1 MSHHKTITQK
11 KGCVVM
17 NSIIHFLLLYNQYLL
32 SQINDLLSFIAQHI
46 PIKES
51 IFNDSQSPK
60 YQKLKID
67 LLPTIVKFEKQDY
80 RFLIEYYFYK
90 YKKRLK
96 PIKRRGGTPVE
107 HSIKC
112 PRCDAPHDYIYANNG
127 TAGQFMCKVCD
138 QRFNRQNHA
147 KSPMT
152 FKCPYCGH
160 TLEHKKSRLHFK
172 IHKCV
177 NNACSYYNSNVNKLP
192 KDLDPSLRYK
202 YKLRY
207 IYREFVIDFFKIDL
221 YKLPNWATSFK
232 FRKNNPHI
240 MGLCL
245 TYHVNLG
252 LSLRKTAHALKEV
265 HGIDISHTMV
275 ANYAKTAAVLIK
287 PFVDT
292 FDYKPSNLL
301 TADETYVKVRGLK
314 GYVWFIADR
323 VSRSILGYQVSNN
336 RDVGPCILTMRM
348 AFDKFKAFPKKAL
361 TFVADGYTA
370 YPLAAQQFSLKN
382 MPFKI
387 TQVIGLTNDDAV
399 STQYRP
405 FKQIIERLNR
415 TFKASYRITCGYD
428 NAVGAHLGVSLWV
441 AYYNFLRPHKLY
453 RWKRPLNSLPILDNA
468 GNMPAKWQLLI
479 YMGQKV
485 ILDQQNN
492 SS

>member
-1 MSHHKTITQK
+1 
-11 KGCVVM
+11 M
-17 NSIIHFLLLYNQYLL
+17 NSIIHCLLLYNQYLV
-32 SQINDLLSFIAQHI
+32 SQINYLLSFTFKHI
-46 PIKES
+46 PIKEY
-51 IFNDSQSPK
+51 IFNDSRSPK
-60 YQKLKID
+60 YQKLKLDI
-67 LLPTIVKFEKQDY
+67 LPVIVKFEKQDY
-80 RFLIEYYFYK
+80 KFLIEYYFFK
-90 YKKRLK
+90 YKTRLK
-96 PIKRRGGTPVE
+96 PIKRRGGTPVDD
-107 HSIKC
+107 SIKC

-127 TAGQFMCKVCD
+127 AAGQFKCKVCD
-138 QRFNRQNHA
+138 QNFNKQNHA
-147 KSPMT
+147 DNPIT
-152 FKCPYCGH
+152 FKCPYCGN
-160 TLEHKKSRLHFK
+160 TLEHKKSRLQFK
-172 IHKCV
+172 IHKCT
-177 NNACSYYNSNVNKLP
+177 NDNCSYYKRNLNKLP
-192 KDLDPSLRYK
+192 KDLDSSLRYK

-221 YKLPNWATSFK
+221 HKLPNWATSFN

-252 LSLRKTAHALKEV
+252 LSLRRTAHALKEV

-301 TADETYVKVRGLK
+301 TADETYIKVKGLK

-336 RDVGPCILTMRM
+336 RGVGPCILTMRM
-348 AFDKFKAFPKKAL
+348 AFDKFKTFPKKAL
-361 TFVADGYTA
+361 TFVADGYTT
-370 YPLAAQQFSLKN
+370 YPIAAQQFSLRD

-387 TQVIGLTNDDAV
+387 IPVIGLTNDDAV
-399 STQYRP
+399 STKYRP
-405 FKQIIERLNR
+405 FKQVIERLNR
-415 TFKASYRITCGYD
+415 TFKASYRITCGYN
-428 NAVGAHLGVSLWV
+428 NALGAHLGVSLWV
-441 AYYNFLRPHKLY
+441 AYYNFLRPHKLS

-485 ILDQQNN
+485 ILDQQEN